1 MILLITFLA
10 FFNPK
15 IYALLLLDIINRS
28 EDLQNIIKSITLNKL
43 NLIKFTFLGLVG
55 LLLYGILGEAYLKE

>member
-10 FFNPK
+10 FFNPG